1 MKKISCIVPAY
12 NEGER
17 ITNVLEVVSA
27 HSRID
32 EIIVVNDGSTDNT
45 LEVIKG
51 FLEKFEKIKLINHE
65 KNKGKSASLH
75 DALEVT
81 TGEFIFFLDSDL
93 VGLTEQNITDL
104 ADPIVTDSADVS
116 LSLRRN
122 SPRFWHMI
130 GLDYISGE
138 RILPKKVFAG
148 QMDNLLS
155 LKPFGFEVFLNRLII
170 RNNFRIKVV
179 VWPNVDSPYKVV
191 KNGLWKGI
199 KGDFFMMLDIFRTIS
214 IFGPIYQIIKIKSLM
229 IK

>member
-12 NEGER
+12 NEGGR
-17 ITNVLEVVSA
+17 ISSVLEVASV
-27 HSRID
+27 HPLLD
-32 EIIVVNDGSTDNT
+32 EIIVIDDGSVDNT
-45 LEVIKG
+45 KEVIEEFAK
-51 FLEKFEKIKLINHE
+51 KYSKIKPLIHE
-65 KNKGKSASLH
+65 KNKGKSASLY
-75 DALEVT
+75 DALKVA
-81 TGEFIFFLDSDL
+81 TGEYVFFLDSDL
-93 VGLTEQNITDL
+93 VGLTGQNITDL
-104 ADPIVTDSADVS
+104 ADPIITNSADVS

-138 RILPKKVFAG
+138 RILPKKVFTG
-148 QMDNLLS
+148 QMDNILS

-170 RNNFRIKVV
+170 KNRFRIKVV
-179 VWPNVDSPYKVV
+179 VWPNVDSPYKVA

-214 IFGPIYQIIKIKSLM
+214 IFGPIYQIIKIKNLM